1 MIPNMQ
7 MNNYLMPLI
16 AYLLGSIPVGW
27 IVARLFFKTDIRAG
41 GSGNIGA
48 TNALRQFGTL
58 VGVIVLLLD
67 MGKGIAAVLLAKS
80 IYSELPAL
88 TVLCGLIAIL
98 GHIFPVWLKFKGGKG
113 VATAAGVVLA
123 LVPWGLLLALGV
135 FILVVALSRYVSLG
149 SILAALSLLLY
160 EIIKEWRAEQP
171 NIALLAFTI
180 LVVAMIIY
188 KHKEN
193 ISRLKNGN
201 ENKIT
206 FSKKGK
212 R

>member
-7 MNNYLMPLI
+7 MIEYLMPLI
-16 AYLLGSIPVGW
+16 AYLLGSIPIGW
-27 IVARLFFKTDIRAG
+27 IVAHLFFKTDIRAG

-67 MGKGIAAVLLAKS
+67 MAKGIAAVLLAKVV
-80 IYSELPAL
+80 YPDLPAL
-88 TVLCGLIAIL
+88 IVLCGLIAIL

-123 LVPWGLLLALGV
+123 LLPCGLLLALGV
-135 FILVVALSRYVSLG
+135 FILVVAATRYVSLG
-149 SILAALSLLLY
+149 SILAALSLLVY

-180 LVVAMIIY
+180 LVVGMIIY

-193 ISRLKNGN
+193 ISRLKSGT

>member
-1 MIPNMQ
+1 MQ
-7 MNNYLMPLI
+7 MIKYIMPLI
-16 AYLLGSIPVGW
+16 AYLLGSIPIGW
-27 IVARLFFKTDIRAG
+27 ILARLFFRTDIRAG

-58 VGVIVLLLD
+58 VGVLVLLLD
-67 MGKGIAAVLLAKS
+67 MGKGIVAVLLAKGV
-80 IYSELPAL
+80 YPELPAL
-88 TVLCGLIAIL
+88 VVLCGLIAIL

-123 LVPWGLLLALGV
+123 LLPWGLLLALGV
-135 FILVVALSRYVSLG
+135 FILVVAASRYVSLG
-149 SILAALSLLLY
+149 SILAALSLLIY
-160 EIIKEWRAEQP
+160 EIIKEWRAELP
-171 NIALLAFTI
+171 NIALLCFTI
-180 LVVAMIIY
+180 LVVGMIIY

-193 ISRLKNGN
+193 ISRLRNGR

>member
-1 MIPNMQ
+1 MQ
-7 MNNYLMPLI
+7 MIKYLMPLI
-16 AYLLGSIPVGW
+16 AYLLGSIPIGW
-27 IVARLFFKTDIRAG
+27 IVARLFFRTDIRAG

-58 VGVIVLLLD
+58 VGALVLLLD
-67 MGKGIAAVLLAKS
+67 MGKGIAAVLLAKGV
-80 IYSELPAL
+80 YPELPAL
-88 TVLCGLIAIL
+88 VVLCGLIAIL

-123 LVPWGLLLALGV
+123 LLPWGLLLALGV
-135 FILVVALSRYVSLG
+135 FILVVAASRYVSLG
-149 SILAALSLLLY
+149 SILAALSLLVY
-160 EIIKEWRAEQP
+160 EIIKEWQAELP

-180 LVVAMIIY
+180 LVVGMIIY

-193 ISRLKNGN
+193 ISRLKNGR